1 MIEDGGLE
9 RLAGKALLDEEFR
22 KRLLSDPEGTAHAEG
37 VTLTEYQMKNL
48 RAVRTSN
55 IEEWLTQ
62 LKGTVEVPLN
72 AVGRW

>member
-1 MIEDGGLE
+1 MKEVGGLE
-9 RLAGKALLDEEFR
+9 LLAGKALLDEEFR

-48 RAVRTSN
+48 KSVRTAN
-55 IEEWLTQ
+55 VEEWLTQ

-72 AVGRW
+72 AVGSW